1 MPKDALVNTG
11 APGLAPAGSG
21 ARVSKMQAKLHCWA
35 VADPGRRFGDLFNLV
50 HDPATLMVAWDRVVG
65 NTGARSAGA
74 DGRTA
79 VGVEQDLGVQEFLEA
94 RRSSFELILVDYGSS
109 DGTAAVIRRAEAE
122 HGYVRPVLLSPNRGK
137 GRALAEGV
145 KEKMAMAGQGG
156 ASVEER
162 VSEIWKSSLG
172 VSSVGLDD
180 DFFDL
185 GGTSLALINVVVEMS
200 KRFALPL
207 DTGIVTR
214 GATVRALAEALKER
228 AVAPSA
234 IECLV
239 A

>member
-1 MPKDALVNTG
+1 
-11 APGLAPAGSG
+11 
-21 ARVSKMQAKLHCWA
+21 
-35 VADPGRRFGDLFNLV
+35 
-50 HDPATLMVAWDRVVG
+50 
-65 NTGARSAGA
+65 
-74 DGRTA
+74 
-79 VGVEQDLGVQEFLEA
+79 
-94 RRSSFELILVDYGSS
+94 
-109 DGTAAVIRRAEAE
+109 
-122 HGYVRPVLLSPNRGK
+122 
-137 GRALAEGV
+137 
-145 KEKMAMAGQGG
+145 MAGQGG
-156 ASVEER
+156 PPVEER

-214 GATVRALAEALKER
+214 GATVRALSEAVKER